1 MREDSIADKQGQAA
15 VDLNGNDVARLKL
28 HKLRQRQA
36 GSGQYAARRTPH
48 MVHLPAKPLA
58 PGRLADLQL
67 IMHARA
73 HQWLYPAQCGQRVDE
88 LNWQGIIPDKRAF
101 KALDHHLLVGT
112 GNMDIVNLISA
123 KRRDRKEGGRKG
135 GTWGVSEYK
144 KK

>member
-36 GSGQYAARRTPH
+36 GSGQYAARRKPH

-58 PGRLADLQL
+58 PGRIADLQL

-88 LNWQGIIPDKRAF
+88 LNWPGIIPAKRDF

-112 GNMDIVNLISA
+112 GHMDI
-123 KRRDRKEGGRKG
+123 
-135 GTWGVSEYK
+135 SEAHTSELKSLMRNSYAVLC
-144 KK
+144 

>member
-1 MREDSIADKQGQAA
+1 MRISDWSSDVCSSDLAMREDSIADKQGQAA

-36 GSGQYAARRTPH
+36 GSGQYAARRKPH

-58 PGRLADLQL
+58 PGRIADLQL

-88 LNWQGIIPDKRAF
+88 LNLTGIIPAKRDF
-101 KALDHHLLVGT
+101 KALDHHLLVGS
-112 GNMDIVNLISA
+112 GDIDIVNNSF
-123 KRRDRKEGGRKG
+123 
-135 GTWGVSEYK
+135 
-144 KK
+144 

>member
-1 MREDSIADKQGQAA
+1 MIRLPPSSTLTDTLFPYTTLFRSFFFADGAMREDSIADKQGQAA

-36 GSGQYAARRTPH
+36 GPGQYAARRKPH

-73 HQWLYPAQCGQRVDE
+73 HQWLYPAQCRSEAHTSE
-88 LNWQGIIPDKRAF
+88 LQSPLR
-101 KALDHHLLVGT
+101 
-112 GNMDIVNLISA
+112 
-123 KRRDRKEGGRKG
+123 
-135 GTWGVSEYK
+135 
-144 KK
+144 

>member
-36 GSGQYAARRTPH
+36 GSGQYAARRKPH

-58 PGRLADLQL
+58 PGRIADLQL

-88 LNWQGIIPDKRAF
+88 LNWPGIIPAKRDF
-101 KALDHHLLVGT
+101 KALDHHRSEEHTSELQSL
-112 GNMDIVNLISA
+112 MRISYA
-123 KRRDRKEGGRKG
+123 
-135 GTWGVSEYK
+135 VFCLQQ
-144 KK
+144 